1 MVLKRV
7 LFIVLFVLFFCFGKA
22 QNVYLTIEG
31 STTEETKKIDSIG
44 YAKQFVNAKGVVD
57 ETKLFSKKLFELGY
71 LESENLSNKKANDST
86 FLFEYRLRKRT
97 SQLHIYIG
105 KEMLPFL
112 GEDFKVDNGE
122 LKLPIE
128 NVEPFM
134 SGILKRL
141 EATGYSLAQ
150 LKLENFRTQENLL
163 YADLMIKPN
172 KQRAL
177 NDIVIDGFEKFPES
191 HRINLKKMYA
201 KQTFNQSNLDKL
213 YKTVE
218 GFRFVRQTKYPEI
231 LFTQDSTKV
240 YVYLE
245 KAKANRFD
253 GFVGFNNDEGGKINF
268 NGYVDL
274 LLHNLLNSG
283 EQFSIFWK
291 SDGNEQTTFNAGLQ
305 IPYLFKSS
313 LGLKTELQIF
323 KQDSTFQNTRTSI
336 DLGYLFTYNTRAYLG
351 YQSTESS
358 DIQNTNSSFISDFKN
373 SFVTGQFEYTDFK
386 TDDFLFPEKT
396 AFDLKLGLG
405 NRDSKNDSQSQ
416 LFGQLELRHN
426 LYLNAKN
433 IVHMKSQSYYLKSDA
448 YIVNELHRFGG
459 INSIRGFNENTLQG
473 NLFSSI
479 LTEYRYVLSSGIF
492 IHSIIDY
499 GYYQDKTID
508 FSDSLLGLGFGFG
521 LLTKNGLFNL
531 VYANGSVG
539 NQEIKLSNSIVH
551 ISFKTNF

>member
-1 MVLKRV
+1 
-7 LFIVLFVLFFCFGKA
+7 
-22 QNVYLTIEG
+22 
-31 STTEETKKIDSIG
+31 
-44 YAKQFVNAKGVVD
+44 
-57 ETKLFSKKLFELGY
+57 
-71 LESENLSNKKANDST
+71 
-86 FLFEYRLRKRT
+86 
-97 SQLHIYIG
+97 
-105 KEMLPFL
+105 
-112 GEDFKVDNGE
+112 
-122 LKLPIE
+122 
-128 NVEPFM
+128 
-134 SGILKRL
+134 
-141 EATGYSLAQ
+141 LAQ

-163 YADLMIKPN
+163 YTDLKIKTN
-172 KQRAL
+172 NQRVL
-177 NDIVIDGFEKFPES
+177 NDIVVDGFEKFPES

-201 KQTFNQSNLDKL
+201 KQTFNQSNLEKL

-240 YVYLE
+240 YIYLE

-336 DLGYLFTYNTRAYLG
+336 DLGYLFTYNTRVYLG

-373 SFVTGQFEYTDFK
+373 SFLTGQFEYTDFK

-396 AFDLKLGLG
+396 AIDLKFGIG
-405 NRDSKNDSQSQ
+405 SRDSKTDSQSQ

-426 LYLNAKN
+426 IYLNAKN
-433 IVHMKSQSYYLKSDA
+433 IINLKTQNYYLNSDSF
-448 YIVNELHRFGG
+448 IVNELHRFGG
-459 INSIRGFNENTLQG
+459 INSIRGFNENSLQA

-479 LTEYRYVLSSGIF
+479 LTEYRYVLSPGLY

-499 GYYQDKTID
+499 GYYQDQTTD
-508 FSDSLLGLGFGFG
+508 LSDSLVGLGFGFG

>member
-1 MVLKRV
+1 MKRFW
-7 LFIVLFVLFFCFGKA
+7 LTLLLAMFFCWGKA
-22 QNVYLTIEG
+22 QNLYLTIKG
-31 STTEETKKIDSIG
+31 SDYTETKKIDSIG
-44 YAKQFVNAKGVVD
+44 YNKQFVNAKGVVD
-57 ETKLFSKKLFELGY
+57 ETESFSRRLFESGY
-71 LESENLSNKKANDST
+71 LENENLSNKKINDST
-86 FLFEYRLRKRT
+86 FLFEYRLGEKT
-97 SQLHIYIG
+97 SHVFIHIETKMI
-105 KEMLPFL
+105 PFL
-112 GEDFKVDNGE
+112 SDDYKVNEGV
-122 LKLPIE
+122 LKLPVE
-128 NVEPFM
+128 NVQPFM
-134 SGILKRL
+134 NNILKRL

-150 LKLENFRTQENLL
+150 LKLENFRTQQKNL

-172 KQRAL
+172 QPRAL
-177 NDIVIDGFEKFPES
+177 NDIVVEGFEKFPES
-191 HRINLKKMYA
+191 HRKNLRKMYA
-201 KQTFNQSNLDKL
+201 KQTFNQSNLEKL

-218 GFRFVRQTKYPEI
+218 SFRFVRQTKYPEI

-253 GFVGFNNDEGGKINF
+253 GFVGFTNNDGGKINF

-283 EQFSIFWK
+283 EQFSVFWK
-291 SDGNEQTTFNAGLQ
+291 SDSNEQTTFNAGLQ

-336 DLGYLFTYNTRAYLG
+336 DLGYLLTYNTRIYLG

-358 DIQNTNSSFISDFKN
+358 DIQNTNSAFISDFKN
-373 SFVTGQFEYTDFK
+373 AFVTGQFEYTDFK

-396 AFDLKLGLG
+396 AVDLKIGLG
-405 NRDSKNDSQSQ
+405 SRDSKTDSQNQ
-416 LFGQLELRHN
+416 LLGQLELRHN
-426 LYLNAKN
+426 VYLNAKN
-433 IVHMKSQSYYLKSDA
+433 ILHLKTLNYYLKSDA

-459 INSIRGFNENTLQG
+459 INSIRGFNENSLQG

-479 LTEYRYVLSSGIF
+479 LTEYRYVLSSGMYV
-492 IHSIIDY
+492 HSIIDY
-499 GYYQDKTID
+499 GYYQDQTTNLN
-508 FSDSLLGLGFGFG
+508 DSLLGLGFGFG

>member
-1 MVLKRV
+1 MVLKRILLT
-7 LFIVLFVLFFCFGKA
+7 LFFALFFCFGKA
-22 QNVYLTIEG
+22 QNSYLIIEG
-31 STTEETKKIDSIG
+31 STTAETKKIDSIG

-71 LESENLSNKKANDST
+71 LESENLGNKKANDST
-86 FLFEYRLRKRT
+86 FLFEYRLGKRT
-97 SQLHIYIG
+97 SHIHIYIG

-112 GEDFKVDNGE
+112 GEDFKVDNE
-122 LKLPIE
+122 LLKLPIE

-141 EATGYSLAQ
+141 EATGFSLAQ
-150 LKLENFRTQENLL
+150 LKLENFRTQEDFL

-177 NDIVIDGFEKFPES
+177 NDIVIEGFEKFPES

-201 KQTFNQSNLDKL
+201 KQTFNQSNLEKL

-336 DLGYLFTYNTRAYLG
+336 DLGYLFTYNTRVYLG

-396 AFDLKLGLG
+396 AFHLKAGLG
-405 NRDSKNDSQSQ
+405 SRDSKTDSQSQ

-426 LYLNAKN
+426 VYLNAKN
-433 IVHMKSQSYYLKSDA
+433 VVHLKSQSYYLKSDSF
-448 YIVNELHRFGG
+448 IVNELHRFGG
-459 INSIRGFNENTLQG
+459 INSVRGFNENSLQG

-479 LTEYRYVLSSGIF
+479 LTEYRYVLSSGMYV
-492 IHSIIDY
+492 HSIIDY
-499 GYYQDKTID
+499 GYYQDQTTD

>member
-1 MVLKRV
+1 MKRFW
-7 LFIVLFVLFFCFGKA
+7 LTLLLAMFFCWGKA
-22 QNVYLTIEG
+22 QNLYLTIKG
-31 STTEETKKIDSIG
+31 SDYTETKKIDSIG
-44 YAKQFVNAKGVVD
+44 YTKQFVNAKGVVD
-57 ETKLFSKKLFELGY
+57 ETESFSRRLFESGY
-71 LESENLSNKKANDST
+71 LENENLSNKKINDST
-86 FLFEYRLRKRT
+86 FLFEYRLGEKT
-97 SQLHIYIG
+97 SHVFIHIETKMI
-105 KEMLPFL
+105 PFL
-112 GEDFKVDNGE
+112 SDDYKVNEGV
-122 LKLPIE
+122 LKLPVE
-128 NVEPFM
+128 NVQPFM
-134 SGILKRL
+134 NNILKRL

-150 LKLENFRTQENLL
+150 LKLENFRTQQKNL

-172 KQRAL
+172 QPRAL
-177 NDIVIDGFEKFPES
+177 NDIVVEGFEKFPES
-191 HRINLKKMYA
+191 HRKNLRKMYA
-201 KQTFNQSNLDKL
+201 KQTFNQSNLEKL

-218 GFRFVRQTKYPEI
+218 SFRFVRQTKYPEI

-253 GFVGFNNDEGGKINF
+253 GFVGFTNDDGGKINF

-283 EQFSIFWK
+283 EQFSVFWK

-336 DLGYLFTYNTRAYLG
+336 DLGYLLTYNTRIYLG

-358 DIQNTNSSFISDFKN
+358 DIQNTNSAFISDFKN
-373 SFVTGQFEYTDFK
+373 AFVTGQFEYTDFK

-396 AFDLKLGLG
+396 AVDLKIGLG
-405 NRDSKNDSQSQ
+405 IRDSKTDSQNQ
-416 LFGQLELRHN
+416 LLGQLELRHN
-426 LYLNAKN
+426 VYLNAKN
-433 IVHMKSQSYYLKSDA
+433 ILHLKTINYYLKSDA

-459 INSIRGFNENTLQG
+459 INSIRGFNENSLQG

-479 LTEYRYVLSSGIF
+479 LTEYRYVLSSGMYV
-492 IHSIIDY
+492 HSIIDY
-499 GYYQDKTID
+499 GYYQDQTTNLN
-508 FSDSLLGLGFGFG
+508 DSLLGLGFGFG

>member
-1 MVLKRV
+1 MVLKRT
-7 LFIVLFVLFFCFGKA
+7 LFLLFFALFFCFGKA
-22 QNVYLTIEG
+22 QNLYLTMEG
-31 STTEETKKIDSIG
+31 STTTETKKIDSIG
-44 YAKQFVNAKGVVD
+44 YAKQFENAKGVVD
-57 ETKLFSKKLFELGY
+57 ETKRLSKKLFEMGF
-71 LESENLSNKKANDST
+71 LESENLSNKKVNDST
-86 FLFEYRLRKRT
+86 FLFEYRLGKRT
-97 SQLHIYIG
+97 SHLYVYVRE
-105 KEMLPFL
+105 EMLPYL
-112 GEDFKVDNGE
+112 NNDSEVNNNI

-128 NVEPFM
+128 STEPFM
-134 SGILKRL
+134 NSILKRL
-141 EATGYSLAQ
+141 EATGFSLAQ

-163 YADLMIKPN
+163 YADLNIKPN
-172 KQRAL
+172 KQRTL

-191 HRINLKKMYA
+191 HRVNLKKMYA
-201 KQTFNQSNLDKL
+201 KQTFNQSNLEKL

-231 LFTQDSTKV
+231 LFTQDSTKI

-245 KAKANRFD
+245 KAKANQFD

-283 EQFSIFWK
+283 EQFSVFWK
-291 SDGNEQTTFNAGLQ
+291 SDGNEQTTFNASLQ
-305 IPYLFKSS
+305 VPYLFKSP
-313 LGLKTELQIF
+313 LGLKTALQIF

-336 DLGYLFTYNTRAYLG
+336 DLGYLFTYNKRVYLG
-351 YQSTESS
+351 YEATESS

-396 AFDLKLGLG
+396 ALDLKVGLG
-405 NRDSKNDSQSQ
+405 SRDSKTDSQSQ
-416 LFGQLELRHN
+416 LYGHLALRHN
-426 LYLNAKN
+426 VYLNAKN
-433 IVHMKSQSYYLKSDA
+433 IVHLKSQNYYLKSDSF
-448 YIVNELHRFGG
+448 IVNELHRFGG
-459 INSIRGFNENTLQG
+459 INSIRGFNENSLQG

-479 LTEYRYVLSSGIF
+479 LTEYRYVLSSGLYV
-492 IHSIIDY
+492 HSIIDY
-499 GYYQDKTID
+499 GFYQDQTTD
-508 FSDSLLGLGFGFG
+508 QSNSLLGLGFGFG

-551 ISFKTNF
+551 ISFKTSF

>member
-1 MVLKRV
+1 M
-7 LFIVLFVLFFCFGKA
+7 FFCWGKA
-22 QNVYLTIEG
+22 QNLYLTIKG
-31 STTEETKKIDSIG
+31 SDYTETKKIDSIG
-44 YAKQFVNAKGVVD
+44 YNKQFVNAKGVVD
-57 ETKLFSKKLFELGY
+57 ETESFSRKLFESGY
-71 LESENLSNKKANDST
+71 LENENLSNKKINDST
-86 FLFEYRLRKRT
+86 FLFEYRLGKKT
-97 SQLHIYIG
+97 SHVFIHIET
-105 KEMLPFL
+105 EMIPFL
-112 GEDFKVDNGE
+112 SDDYKVNEGV

-128 NVEPFM
+128 NVQPFM
-134 SGILKRL
+134 NNILKRL

-150 LKLENFRTQENLL
+150 LKLENFRTQQKNL
-163 YADLMIKPN
+163 YADLMIKSNQP
-172 KQRAL
+172 RAL
-177 NDIVIDGFEKFPES
+177 NDIVVEGFEKFPES
-191 HRINLKKMYA
+191 HRKNLRKMYA
-201 KQTFNQSNLDKL
+201 KQTFNQSNLEKL

-218 GFRFVRQTKYPEI
+218 SFRFVRQTKYPEI

-253 GFVGFNNDEGGKINF
+253 GFVGFTNDDGGKINF

-283 EQFSIFWK
+283 EQFSVFWK

-336 DLGYLFTYNTRAYLG
+336 DLGYLLTYNTRIYLG

-358 DIQNTNSSFISDFKN
+358 DIQNTNSAFISDFKN
-373 SFVTGQFEYTDFK
+373 AFVTGQFEYTDFK

-396 AFDLKLGLG
+396 AVDVKIGLG
-405 NRDSKNDSQSQ
+405 SRDSKIDSQNQ
-416 LFGQLELRHN
+416 LLGQLELRHN
-426 LYLNAKN
+426 VYLNTKN
-433 IVHMKSQSYYLKSDA
+433 ILHLKTLNYYLKSDA

-459 INSIRGFNENTLQG
+459 INSIRGFNENSLQG

-479 LTEYRYVLSSGIF
+479 LTEYRYVLSSGMY

-499 GYYQDKTID
+499 GYYQDQTTNLN
-508 FSDSLLGLGFGFG
+508 DSLLGLGFGFG

-551 ISFKTNF
+551 ISFKTTF

>member
-1 MVLKRV
+1 MVLKRILLT
-7 LFIVLFVLFFCFGKA
+7 LFFALFFCFGKA
-22 QNVYLTIEG
+22 QNSYLSIEG
-31 STTEETKKIDSIG
+31 SSNLETKKIDSIG

-71 LESENLSNKKANDST
+71 LESENLGNKKANDST
-86 FLFEYRLRKRT
+86 FLFEYRLGKRT
-97 SQLHIYIG
+97 SHIHIYIG

-112 GEDFKVDNGE
+112 SEDFKVDNGE

-141 EATGYSLAQ
+141 EATGFSLAQ
-150 LKLENFRTQENLL
+150 LKLENFRTQENSL
-163 YADLMIKPN
+163 YADLLIKPN

-177 NDIVIDGFEKFPES
+177 NDIVIEGFEKFPES

-201 KQTFNQSNLDKL
+201 KQTFNQSNLEKL

-253 GFVGFNNDEGGKINF
+253 GFVGFNNDDGGKINF

-336 DLGYLFTYNTRAYLG
+336 DLGYLFTYNTRVYLG

-396 AFDLKLGLG
+396 AFHLKVGLG
-405 NRDSKNDSQSQ
+405 SRDSKTDSQSQ

-426 LYLNAKN
+426 VYLNAKN
-433 IVHMKSQSYYLKSDA
+433 IVHLKSQSYYLKSDSF
-448 YIVNELHRFGG
+448 IVNELHRFGG
-459 INSIRGFNENTLQG
+459 INSIRGFNENSLQG

-479 LTEYRYVLSSGIF
+479 LTEYRYVLSSGMYV
-492 IHSIIDY
+492 HSIIDY
-499 GYYQDKTID
+499 GYYQDQTTD

-521 LLTKNGLFNL
+521 LLTKNGLLNL

-551 ISFKTNF
+551 ISFRTNF

>member
-1 MVLKRV
+1 M
-7 LFIVLFVLFFCFGKA
+7 
-22 QNVYLTIEG
+22 EG
-31 STTEETKKIDSIG
+31 STIEETKKMDSIG
-44 YAKQFVNAKGVVD
+44 YAKQFVNAKGVID
-57 ETKLFSKKLFELGY
+57 ETKLFSKKLFEFGY
-71 LESENLSNKKANDST
+71 LENENLSNRKVNDST
-86 FLFEYRLRKRT
+86 FLFEFRLGEKT
-97 SQLHIYIG
+97 SHVHIYIG
-105 KEMLPFL
+105 DEMLPYL
-112 GEDFKVDNGE
+112 SDDFKVTDGL

-128 NVEPFM
+128 NAEPLM
-134 SGILKRL
+134 NSILKRL
-141 EATGYSLAQ
+141 ESKGFSLAQ

-163 YADLMIKPN
+163 YADLNSKPN
-172 KQRAL
+172 KQRNL
-177 NDIVIDGFEKFPES
+177 NDIVIEGFEKFPES
-191 HRINLKKMYA
+191 HRKSLKKMFT
-201 KQTFNQSNLDKL
+201 KQTFNQTNLEKL

-218 GFRFVRQTKYPEI
+218 SFRFVTQTKYPEI

-240 YVYLE
+240 YLYLE

-253 GFVGFNNDEGGKINF
+253 GFVGFNNDDGGKINF

-283 EQFSIFWK
+283 EQFTMFWK
-291 SDGNEQTTFNAGLQ
+291 SDGNEQTTFNVNLQ
-305 IPYLFKSS
+305 VPYLFKSS

-336 DLGYLFTYNTRAYLG
+336 DLGYLFTYNTRFYLG

-358 DIQNTNSSFISDFKN
+358 DIQNTNSNFISDFKN

-396 AFDLKLGLG
+396 AFDVKVGLG
-405 NRDSKNDSQSQ
+405 SRDSKTDSQSQ
-416 LFGQLELRHN
+416 LYGQLEFRHN

-433 IVHMKSQSYYLKSDA
+433 ILHLKTQNYYLKSEA

-459 INSIRGFNENTLQG
+459 INSIRGFNENSLQG

-479 LTEYRYVLSSGIF
+479 LTEYRYVLTSGMYL
-492 IHSIIDY
+492 HSIIDY
-499 GYYQDKTID
+499 GYFQDQTTD
-508 FSDSLLGLGFGFG
+508 LSDSLLGLGFGFG

-531 VYANGSVG
+531 VYANGSTG

-551 ISFKTNF
+551 ISFKTSF

>member
-1 MVLKRV
+1 MALKRILLT
-7 LFIVLFVLFFCFGKA
+7 LFFVLFFCFGKA
-22 QNVYLTIEG
+22 QNSYLSIEG
-31 STTEETKKIDSIG
+31 LTTAETKKIDSIG
-44 YAKQFVNAKGVVD
+44 YTKQFANAKGVVD
-57 ETKLFSKKLFELGY
+57 ETKLFSKKLFELGF
-71 LESENLSNKKANDST
+71 LESENLSNKKINDST
-86 FLFEYRLRKRT
+86 FLFKYRLGKRT
-97 SQLHIYIG
+97 SHIHVYIG
-105 KEMLPFL
+105 KEMSPYLND
-112 GEDFKVDNGE
+112 DFEVNNGA

-128 NVEPFM
+128 NAEPFM
-134 SGILKRL
+134 NSILKRL
-141 EATGYSLAQ
+141 EATGFSLAQ
-150 LKLENFRTQENLL
+150 LKLENFRTQENSL
-163 YADLMIKPN
+163 YADLLIKPN

-177 NDIVIDGFEKFPES
+177 NDIVIEGLEKFPES

-283 EQFSIFWK
+283 EQLSIFWK

-336 DLGYLFTYNTRAYLG
+336 DLGYLFTYKTRVYLG
-351 YQSTESS
+351 HQSTESS

-396 AFDLKLGLG
+396 AFDFKVGVG
-405 NRDSKNDSQSQ
+405 SRDSKTDSQSQ
-416 LFGQLELRHN
+416 LFGQLELKHN
-426 LYLNAKN
+426 VYLNAKN
-433 IVHMKSQSYYLKSDA
+433 IIHLKSQSYYLKSDSF
-448 YIVNELHRFGG
+448 IVNELHRFGG
-459 INSIRGFNENTLQG
+459 INSIRGFNENSLQG

-479 LTEYRYVLSSGIF
+479 LTEYRYVLSSGMYV
-492 IHSIIDY
+492 HSIIDY
-499 GYYQDKTID
+499 GYYQDQTTD
-508 FSDSLLGLGFGFG
+508 MSDSLLGLGFGFG
-521 LLTKNGLFNL
+521 LLTKNGLLNL

-551 ISFKTNF
+551 ISFRTNF

>member
-1 MVLKRV
+1 M
-7 LFIVLFVLFFCFGKA
+7 FFCWGKA
-22 QNVYLTIEG
+22 QNLYLTIKG
-31 STTEETKKIDSIG
+31 SDYTETKKIDSIG
-44 YAKQFVNAKGVVD
+44 YTKQFVNAKGVVD
-57 ETKLFSKKLFELGY
+57 ETESFSRRLFESGY
-71 LESENLSNKKANDST
+71 LENENLSNKKINDST
-86 FLFEYRLRKRT
+86 FLFEYRLGEKT
-97 SQLHIYIG
+97 SHVFIHIETKMI
-105 KEMLPFL
+105 PFL
-112 GEDFKVDNGE
+112 SDDYKVNEGV
-122 LKLPIE
+122 LKLPVE
-128 NVEPFM
+128 NVQPFM
-134 SGILKRL
+134 NNILKRL

-150 LKLENFRTQENLL
+150 LKLENFRTQQKNL

-172 KQRAL
+172 QPRAL
-177 NDIVIDGFEKFPES
+177 NDIVVEGFEKFPES
-191 HRINLKKMYA
+191 HRKNLRKMYA
-201 KQTFNQSNLDKL
+201 KQTFNQSNLEKL

-218 GFRFVRQTKYPEI
+218 SFRFVRQTKYPEI

-253 GFVGFNNDEGGKINF
+253 GFVGFTNDDGGKINF

-283 EQFSIFWK
+283 EQFSVFWK

-336 DLGYLFTYNTRAYLG
+336 DLGYLLTYNTRIYLG

-358 DIQNTNSSFISDFKN
+358 DIQNTNSAFISDFKN
-373 SFVTGQFEYTDFK
+373 AFVTGQFEYTDFK

-396 AFDLKLGLG
+396 AVDLKIGLG
-405 NRDSKNDSQSQ
+405 IRDSKTDSQNQ
-416 LFGQLELRHN
+416 LLGQLELRHN
-426 LYLNAKN
+426 VYLNAKN
-433 IVHMKSQSYYLKSDA
+433 ILHLKTINYYLKSDA

-459 INSIRGFNENTLQG
+459 INSIRGFNENSLQG

-479 LTEYRYVLSSGIF
+479 LTEYRYVLSSGMYV
-492 IHSIIDY
+492 HSIIDY
-499 GYYQDKTID
+499 GYYQDQTTNLN
-508 FSDSLLGLGFGFG
+508 DSLLGLGFGFG

>member
-1 MVLKRV
+1 MKRFW
-7 LFIVLFVLFFCFGKA
+7 LTLMLVLFFCWGKA
-22 QNVYLTIEG
+22 QNLYLTIKG
-31 STTEETKKIDSIG
+31 SDHTETKKIDSIG
-44 YAKQFVNAKGVVD
+44 YTKQFVNAKGVVD
-57 ETKLFSKKLFELGY
+57 ETESFSRKLFESGY
-71 LESENLSNKKANDST
+71 LENENLSNKKINDST
-86 FLFEYRLRKRT
+86 FLFEYRLGKRT
-97 SQLHIYIG
+97 SHLLIHVEAKMI
-105 KEMLPFL
+105 PFL
-112 GEDFKVDNGE
+112 NDDYKMNEEGV

-128 NVEPFM
+128 NVQPFM
-134 SGILKRL
+134 NNILKRL
-141 EATGYSLAQ
+141 ETTGYSLAQ
-150 LKLENFRTQENLL
+150 LKLENFRTQQKNL

-172 KQRAL
+172 QPRAL
-177 NDIVIDGFEKFPES
+177 NDIIIEGFGKFPES
-191 HRINLKKMYA
+191 HRKNLRKMYA
-201 KQTFNQSNLDKL
+201 RQTFNQSNLEKL

-218 GFRFVRQTKYPEI
+218 SFRFVRQTKYPEI

-253 GFVGFNNDEGGKINF
+253 GFVGFTNDDGGKINF

-283 EQFSIFWK
+283 EQFSVFWK

-336 DLGYLFTYNTRAYLG
+336 DLGYLLTYNTRIYLG

-358 DIQNTNSSFISDFKN
+358 DIQNTNSAFISDFKN
-373 SFVTGQFEYTDFK
+373 AFVTGQFEYTDFK

-396 AFDLKLGLG
+396 AVDLKIGLG
-405 NRDSKNDSQSQ
+405 NRDSKTDSQNQ
-416 LFGQLELRHN
+416 LLGQLELLHN
-426 LYLNAKN
+426 VYLNAKN
-433 IVHMKSQSYYLKSDA
+433 ILHLKTLNYYLKSDA

-459 INSIRGFNENTLQG
+459 INSIRGFNENSLQG

-479 LTEYRYVLSSGIF
+479 LTEYRYVLSSGMY

-499 GYYQDKTID
+499 GYYQDQTTNLN
-508 FSDSLLGLGFGFG
+508 DSLLGLGFGFG

-531 VYANGSVG
+531 VYANGSAG